1 VRHSSHLI
9 AFFLAAVVAGALS
22 ARAQQPAP
30 RGEMPRPSVQLSPAE
45 IELYKRAPTLIH
57 WTPREMHESPL
68 FHKLRPA
75 ASQDQLPMILDR
87 VGQTVAALFHN
98 FPEVS
103 CDERVVCDQVLGATP
118 PQQLEFR
125 YIVIPRPS
133 GDFPAFDEYRTNLGG
148 KPLGGS
154 SLNDL
159 FMITSNFVS
168 TGLFFGA
175 ANQPGSDFRLFGI
188 EAIRDRQCQVVG
200 FAQKPERAHSVGAFL
215 YRGKPT
221 ALLFQG
227 LAWIDAENS
236 QILRVITWLLAP
248 RPDISLASLMSTVDF
263 FPLRPEGSDRVLWL
277 PRDVE
282 VEGVSRGKQFRN
294 MHHYSNFRLFR
305 VESTIKPGR

>member
-1 VRHSSHLI
+1 M
-9 AFFLAAVVAGALS
+9 AFFLAAMVAGALS
-22 ARAQQPAP
+22 TRAQQPAP

-45 IELYKRAPTLIH
+45 IELYKRAPTLTH
-57 WTPREMHESPL
+57 WTPREMRESPF

-75 ASQDQLPMILDR
+75 ASQDQLPMVLAR
-87 VGQTVAALFHN
+87 VGQTVAALLHD

-103 CDERVVCDQVLGATP
+103 CDERVVCDAVPGAAP
-118 PQQLEFR
+118 PQELEFR
-125 YIVIPRPS
+125 YIVVPRPS
-133 GDFPAFDEYRTNLGG
+133 GDIPGFDEYRTNLGG
-148 KPLGGS
+148 KPLGAS
-154 SLNDL
+154 SLSDL

-168 TGLFFGA
+168 TGLFFGT

-200 FAQKPERAHSVGAFL
+200 FAEKPERAQSVGAFL
-215 YRGKPT
+215 YRGKPS

-227 LAWIDAENS
+227 LAWIDVENS

-248 RPDISLASLMSTVDF
+248 RPDISLASLTSTVDF
-263 FPLRPEGSDRVLWL
+263 FPLRPEGSERVLWL

-294 MHHYSNFRLFR
+294 THHYSNFKLFR
-305 VESTIKPGR
+305 VESTIKPAG